1 MGGDSPGARNLSPS
15 LLRGRCLVTTY
26 STVQYSTVQ
35 HSTAQYST
43 VQYLS
48 AQGPVP
54 GDQRSGGPERVA
66 EGGAEHDPAGA
77 VLL

>member
-1 MGGDSPGARNLSPS
+1 MGVNSPGDRNLSPS

-26 STVQYSTVQ
+26 STVQ
-35 HSTAQYST
+35 HSTAQHST
-43 VQYLS
+43 VQYLQYLS

-54 GDQRSGGPERVA
+54 GDQRGGGPERVT